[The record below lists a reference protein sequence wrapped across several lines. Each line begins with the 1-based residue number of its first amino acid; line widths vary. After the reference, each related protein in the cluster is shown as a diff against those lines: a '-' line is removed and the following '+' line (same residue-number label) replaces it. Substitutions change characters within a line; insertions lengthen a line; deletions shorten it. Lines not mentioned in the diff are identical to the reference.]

1 MTAINIQQTS
11 SIDNSNASYFF
22 SDKNYA
28 ISNPIRSS
36 SQNFKVEPNRTMAGK
51 ATDSQSGTYN
61 FIIRRSQYNLIDL
74 KDCMFVVSGT
84 LVDKSQSPSS
94 NYRLGCG
101 WLLSLI
107 DDAKLQIDNCVVS
120 QNRNPALYS
129 DIDAVLNHTFEE
141 LTNGSLA
148 MYGNQI
154 NKIKRKKINFQC
166 LLKNGAFV
174 LAEAKAKDYVFTGA
188 DIALTATT
196 ADFVPLP
203 KVGRKYRLKLCKSMI
218 SPDFDNKGTFD
229 YSNAYIE
236 FIVNPTNSN
245 ITNAV
250 LKGLK
255 GTVTHT
261 DGIAITISILRG
273 QTVTLTD
280 YEYDK
285 TMNLNG
291 VLLDMDSV
299 PNADDNGNT
308 GCRFSVAIKLED
320 LFHEVKS
327 MKPIFNREITISLT
341 RSPHS
346 NIICNNGTVN
356 SSEAQV
362 SIGYLDQWFLSCT
375 NYQLTNEAINQ
386 MLNYYGSPVETL
398 ISTKDTAAVSITGK
412 PTGSSSQFYSAPIQL
427 KYRNTSLIISFPRT
441 TVFTNQ
447 INNTYGQIDQEQFFE
462 NNESVMFDE
471 WQRLS
476 NCSINPCL
484 KQVEITDSAGKTLKK
499 YDFLKCGRI
508 SSNNCNP
515 IQYASNYEHDGV
527 GTGHKV
533 YVNSYMEAYL
543 DFCKVCEQFGLLPSD
558 VIDYDT
564 WITEH
569 FCLAVDLSPYEL
581 TPGSDINI
589 SLTYEAWK
597 DNNGTVEQNR
607 GYNPFYLNSN
617 EGALKYLTNQILL
630 QWYGSKALAIGA
642 GEVMLKNV
650 LTKAPETVEVQQ
662 D

>member
-22 SDKNYA
+22 SDKDYA

-61 FIIRRSQYNLIDL
+61 FIIKRSQYNLIDL

-129 DIDAVLNHTFEE
+129 DIDAVLNHTYEE

-154 NKIKRKKINFQC
+154 NKIERKKVNFHC
-166 LLKNGAFV
+166 LLQSAAFKLTAQINNGTV
-174 LAEAKAKDYVFTGA
+174 LTGA
-188 DIALTATT
+188 DIALTAT
-196 ADFVPLP
+196 ANNFVPLP
-203 KVGRKYRLKLCKSMI
+203 KIGRKYKINLCNNMI
-218 SPDFDNKGTFD
+218 STNFDKGFD
-229 YSNAYIE
+229 YTNAYIE
-236 FIVNPTNSN
+236 FVLNADAT
-245 ITNAV
+245 ITAV

-255 GTVTHT
+255 GTATADVATT
-261 DGIAITISILRG
+261 VSVLNPQTI
-273 QTVTLTD
+273 TLTD

-291 VLLDMDSV
+291 VLLDMAQV
-299 PNADDNGNT
+299 PNVDDNGNT

-327 MKPIFNREITISLT
+327 MKPIFNREIVISLT

-386 MLNYYGSPVETL
+386 MLSYYGSPVETL

-427 KYRNTSLIISFPRT
+427 KYRNTALIISFPRT

-447 INNTYGQIDQEQFFE
+447 INNTYGQIDQEQFLE
-462 NNESVMFDE
+462 NDENVMFDE
-471 WQRLS
+471 WQRLA

-527 GTGHKV
+527 GGNHKV

-597 DNNGTVEQNR
+597 DNNGTADQNR

-630 QWYGSKALAIGA
+630 QWYGSKALSIGA

>member
-1 MTAINIQQTS
+1 MSAINIQQTS

-36 SQNFKVEPNRTMAGK
+36 SQNFKIEPNRTMAGT
-51 ATDSQSGTYN
+51 ATSSQSGTYN
-61 FIIRRSQYNLIDL
+61 FVIRKSQYNLMDL
-74 KDCMFVVSGT
+74 KDCMFIVSGT
-84 LVDKSQSPSS
+84 LIDKSQSPSS

-107 DDAKLQIDNCVVS
+107 DDAKLTIDNCVVS

-154 NKIKRKKINFQC
+154 NKIERKKIQTKHEITADFIKLHDAINA
-166 LLKNGAFV
+166 NTV
-174 LAEAKAKDYVFTGA
+174 LTGA
-188 DIALTATT
+188 DKAIDVDASKITPPLQPGQKYRIKLNKKMITTNFDKGFEYSDAYILLTVGNDGAITGVIKGMKGTTT
-196 ADFVPLP
+196 ANVANT
-203 KVGRKYRLKLCKSMI
+203 VSML
-218 SPDFDNKGTFD
+218 
-229 YSNAYIE
+229 
-236 FIVNPTNSN
+236 N
-245 ITNAV
+245 I
-250 LKGLK
+250 
-255 GTVTHT
+255 
-261 DGIAITISILRG
+261 
-273 QTVTLTD
+273 QTLTLNS

-291 VLLDMDSV
+291 VLQNMDAV
-299 PNADDNGNT
+299 PNADNDGNT
-308 GCRFSVAIKLED
+308 GCRFTVAIKLED

-346 NIICNNGTVN
+346 NIICNNGSVID
-356 SSEAQV
+356 SDAQV
-362 SIGYLDQWFLSCT
+362 SLGYLDQWFLSCT

-386 MLNYYGSPVETL
+386 MLSYYGSPVETL
-398 ISTKDTAAVSITGK
+398 ISTKDTAMVSITGK
-412 PTGSSSQFYSAPIQL
+412 PTASSSQFYSAPVQL
-427 KYRNTSLIISFPRT
+427 KYRNTALIISFPRT

-447 INNTYGQIDQEQFFE
+447 INNIYGQIEQQQFLLNDE
-462 NNESVMFDE
+462 NPMFDE
-471 WQRLS
+471 WQRLA

-484 KQVEITDSAGKTLKK
+484 KQVEITDSAGKTLKR

-508 SSNNCNP
+508 SSNTCNP
-515 IQYASNYEHDGV
+515 IQYSSNYKHAGV
-527 GTGHKV
+527 GGAAQSV
-533 YVNSYMEAYL
+533 IVNSYMEAYL
-543 DFCKVCEQFGLLPSD
+543 DFCRICEQFGLLPSD

-569 FCLAVDLSPYEL
+569 FCLAIDLSPYEL
-581 TPGSDINI
+581 TPGSDINLNI
-589 SLTYEAWK
+589 TYESWA
-597 DNNGTVEQNR
+597 EH
-607 GYNPFYLNSN
+607 YNPFYLNTNDGSN
-617 EGALKYLTNQILL
+617 KYLTNQILL
-630 QWYGSKALAIGA
+630 QWYGSKALAIGS

-650 LTKAPETVEVQQ
+650 LTKAPESVEVQQ

>member
-129 DIDAVLNHTFEE
+129 DIDAVLNHTYEE

-154 NKIKRKKINFQC
+154 NKIERKKVNFHC
-166 LLKNGAFV
+166 LLQSTAFKLTTQINNGTV
-174 LAEAKAKDYVFTGA
+174 LTGA
-188 DIALTATT
+188 DIALTGTATN
-196 ADFVPLP
+196 FVPLP
-203 KVGRKYRLKLCKSMI
+203 KIGRKYKINLCNSMI
-218 SPDFDNKGTFD
+218 STDFDKGFD
-229 YSNAYIE
+229 YTNAYIE
-236 FIVNPTNSN
+236 FVLNADAS
-245 ITNAV
+245 ITAV

-255 GTVTHT
+255 GTATANVATT
-261 DGIAITISILRG
+261 VSVLKPQTI
-273 QTVTLTD
+273 TLTD

-291 VLLDMDSV
+291 VLLDMEQV

-356 SSEAQV
+356 SSDAQV

-386 MLNYYGSPVETL
+386 MLSYYGSPVETL

-447 INNTYGQIDQEQFFE
+447 INNTYGQIDKEQFFE
-462 NNESVMFDE
+462 SNENVMFDE
-471 WQRLS
+471 WQRLA

-515 IQYASNYEHDGV
+515 IQYASNYEHNGV
-527 GTGHKV
+527 GGNNKV

-597 DNNGTVEQNR
+597 DNNGTADQNR